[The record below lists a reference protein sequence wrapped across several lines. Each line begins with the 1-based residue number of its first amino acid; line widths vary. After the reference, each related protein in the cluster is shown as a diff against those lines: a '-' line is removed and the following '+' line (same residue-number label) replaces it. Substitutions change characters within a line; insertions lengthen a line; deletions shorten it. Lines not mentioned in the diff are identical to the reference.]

1 MAAPPVVP
9 TDQRPTPPTSQQTES
24 DEVPGNGTRPV
35 VASDLVAACEAAW
48 HAIQARHP
56 GLPDT
61 VVVLGSGVE
70 RGRLVKLGHWWGG
83 QWRVD
88 GQARGEVL
96 LAGEALHLPPEAVF
110 EVLLHEAAHGLNAA
124 RGIRDASRGGRYHN
138 QHYRTAAAEVG
149 LRPRRMD
156 PYGWA
161 RTELT
166 PATAE
171 AYADVIAGI
180 GTEMRL
186 ARGLPGHSRQG
197 AGAES
202 GEEGPGPG
210 GGADGAGG
218 QARAK
223 QRAAECGCAPARK
236 LRMAPSVLA
245 LGPVVCG
252 LCGDGF
258 DVPGAEAHPA
268 GVEPAAAEAGAAAGV
283 VDASFVARRGR
294 ALAAEAT
301 EERVAE
307 GAEHLDRMAAAIEAV
322 APELPDGALMA
333 QTFAAAR
340 DEIASWFEAVVRHGA
355 QAGIDGVEDGAELDL
370 RTAAL
375 PGLDPPGGPVPV
387 VEGPEAGIEIGVPE
401 RTL

>member
-1 MAAPPVVP
+1 VPAPPVVP
-9 TDQRPTPPTSQQTES
+9 TDQRPATGPGTTASS
-24 DEVPGNGTRPV
+24 DEAPGNGARPV
-35 VASDLVAACEAAW
+35 AASDLVAACEAAW
-48 HAIQARHP
+48 HAIGARHP

-61 VVVLGSGVE
+61 VVVLGTGVE

-96 LAGEALHLPPEAVF
+96 LAGEALHLEPEAVF

-138 QHYRTAAAEVG
+138 QHYRAAAAEVG

-171 AYADVIAGI
+171 AYAEVIAHI

-186 ARGLPGHSRQG
+186 ARGLPGNSQQG
-197 AGAES
+197 AGA
-202 GEEGPGPG
+202 GEDGPGPG

-218 QARAK
+218 GEARAK
-223 QRAAECGCAPARK
+223 QRAAECGCEPARK

-258 DVPGAEAHPA
+258 DVPGAELYPA
-268 GVEPAAAEAGAAAGV
+268 GVEPAGREPGAAAGV

-294 ALAAEAT
+294 ALAAEVT
-301 EERVAE
+301 EARVAE
-307 GAEHLDRMAAAIEAV
+307 GAEHLERMAAAVEAV

-333 QTFAAAR
+333 EAFSAAR
-340 DEIASWFEAVVRHGA
+340 DEIAGWFEALVRQGPE
-355 QAGIDGVEDGAELDL
+355 AGIGGVDDGAGLDL

-375 PGLDPPGGPVPV
+375 PGLDHPSGPTPA
-387 VEGPEAGIEIGVPE
+387 VEGAEAGTHTSVAEP
-401 RTL
+401 TL